1 MKHRIIPYH
10 LWVMLGLV
18 YLVALFMPLMEN
30 DSAQFAV
37 MAMRMA
43 QESDFIHLFKNG
55 IDYLDKPHMH
65 YWLAALSFK
74 LFGYAAWAY
83 RLPSFLALVVGAYAL
98 YRLGTQLKSKELG
111 VWSAFVFLSFQTMVL
126 ASFDL
131 RTDSLL
137 SSFVAIA
144 SWKLISYIRD
154 LKWSDAFMGAIAA
167 GLAFSTKGM
176 IALVVLGFT
185 VVSYAIVQGRIRSLF
200 TIKVLGALTV
210 FVLTIIPVLYAYH
223 QQFDLHPEKIVR
235 GLSGRSGVRFILW
248 DQSFERLSG
257 TGHGKSSSGY
267 FFFFHTLLWVLLP
280 FTFYTLK
287 GWVNAFRT
295 SFGSRQPLFF
305 VGVALIPLIL
315 LMSAS
320 QFKLPHYLNILM
332 PLFALLTAKE
342 LEVLSQTR
350 RTGWNK
356 IADSGTAIL
365 YGAAVLLL
373 WVFFMPTPK
382 TVGIALI
389 WGVLLLY
396 YQFKK
401 THSLP
406 IGLIGIALLFNAMAF
421 FHFYPQLLNYQ
432 SGQVLSERIP
442 SEAKVFNYSDDYLWS
457 LEFGRKQLSIPKH
470 AYDIQ
475 SLSSGDYVYVD
486 TKHYATF
493 KSLYPQAMEWASAS
507 HFRVTRLNIHFL
519 KKNSR
524 EEQLSL
530 KRIMVIP

>member
-1 MKHRIIPYH
+1 MMHKTIPYH
-10 LWVMLGLV
+10 LWFMLGFV

-43 QESDFIHLFKNG
+43 QESDFIHLFKDG
-55 IDYLDKPHMH
+55 LDYLDKPHMH

-74 LFGYAAWAY
+74 LLGYAAWAY
-83 RLPSFLALVVGAYAL
+83 RLPSFLALVAGAYAL
-98 YRLGTQLKSKELG
+98 YRLGAQMESKRLG
-111 VWSAFVFLSFQTMVL
+111 AWSAFVFLSFQTMLL

-144 SWKLISYIRD
+144 LWKLISYVRD
-154 LKWSDAFMGAIAA
+154 QKWNDALIGAIAA

-176 IALVVLGFT
+176 IAIVVLAFT
-185 VVSYAIVQGRIRSLF
+185 VLCYALVEGRLRSLF
-200 TIKVLGALTV
+200 SLKIVGGLAVFALTI
-210 FVLTIIPVLYAYH
+210 TPVLYAYY
-223 QQFDLHPEKIVR
+223 QQFDLHPEKIIR

-280 FTFYTLK
+280 FTFYTIK
-287 GWVNAFRT
+287 GWVHAIRP
-295 SFGSRQPLFF
+295 SFGSRQPLLFA
-305 VGVALIPLIL
+305 GVALIPLFL

-342 LEVLSQTR
+342 LEGLSQTR
-350 RTGWNK
+350 RMGWNK
-356 IADSGTAIL
+356 IADSGIAIL
-365 YGAAVLLL
+365 YGAAGLFLCL
-373 WVFFMPTPK
+373 VFTPTPV

-389 WGVLLLY
+389 GGALLLY
-396 YQFKK
+396 LQLNKRSNLHF
-401 THSLP
+401 
-406 IGLIGIALLFNAMAF
+406 GLMGIALLFNALAF
-421 FHFYPQLLNYQ
+421 YHFYPQLLNFQ

-442 SEAKVFNYSDDYLWS
+442 SEVKVYNYSEDYLWS
-457 LEFGRKQLSIPKH
+457 LEFRRKQLSVPKH
-470 AYDIQ
+470 AYNIQ

-486 TKHYATF
+486 KKHYATF
-493 KSLYPQAMEWASAS
+493 KSFYPEAIEWASAS
-507 HFRVTRLNIHFL
+507 HFRVTRLNIDFL
-519 KKNSR
+519 KKSSR
-524 EEQLSL
+524 EKQLSL

>member
-1 MKHRIIPYH
+1 MIHKSIPYH
-10 LWVMLGLV
+10 LWAMLGFV
-18 YLVALFMPLMEN
+18 YLMALFMPLMEN

-43 QESDFIHLFKNG
+43 QENDFIHLFKDG
-55 IDYLDKPHMH
+55 LDYLDKPHMH
-65 YWLAALSFK
+65 YWLAAISFK

-83 RLPSFLALVVGAYAL
+83 RLPSFIALIGGAYAL
-98 YRLGTQLKSKELG
+98 YRLGTQLKSKILG
-111 VWSAFVFLSFQTMVL
+111 RWSAFVFLSFQTMVL

-144 SWKLISYIRD
+144 LWKLISYVRD
-154 LKWSDAFMGAIAA
+154 LKWSDALIGAIAS

-176 IALVVLGFT
+176 IALVVLGFA
-185 VVSYAIVQGRIRSLF
+185 VLSYTLVEGRIRSLF
-200 TIKVLGALTV
+200 SIKVVGALTL
-210 FVLTIIPVLYAYH
+210 FALTITPILYAYY
-223 QQFDLHPEKIVR
+223 QQFDLHPEKVIR
-235 GLSGRSGVRFILW
+235 GLSGRSGIRFILW

-287 GWVNAFRT
+287 GWVNAFRP
-295 SFGSRQPLFF
+295 SFGSRKPLFF
-305 VGVALIPLIL
+305 VGVALIPLFL

-332 PLFALLTAKE
+332 PLFALLTARE
-342 LEVLSQTR
+342 LENLSQDR
-350 RTGWNK
+350 RIGGVK
-356 IADSGTAIL
+356 IAHLGIAIL
-365 YGAAVLLL
+365 YGAAVLIL
-373 WVFFMPTPK
+373 WVVFAPSPT
-382 TVGIALI
+382 TVGVALA
-389 WGVLLLY
+389 WGALLLY
-396 YQFKK
+396 LKLKK
-401 THSLP
+401 TA
-406 IGLIGIALLFNAMAF
+406 GQTFGWIGIALFFNAMAF
-421 FHFYPQLLNYQ
+421 IHFYPQLLHYQ
-432 SGQVLSERIP
+432 SGQVLTERIP

-457 LEFGRKQLSIPKH
+457 LEFGRKQLSVPKH
-470 AYDIQ
+470 TYDID

-493 KSLYPQAMEWASAS
+493 KSLYPQSIEWASAS
-507 HFRVTRLNIHFL
+507 HFRITQLNISFL
-519 KKNSR
+519 NKSSR

-530 KRIMVIP
+530 KRIMIVP